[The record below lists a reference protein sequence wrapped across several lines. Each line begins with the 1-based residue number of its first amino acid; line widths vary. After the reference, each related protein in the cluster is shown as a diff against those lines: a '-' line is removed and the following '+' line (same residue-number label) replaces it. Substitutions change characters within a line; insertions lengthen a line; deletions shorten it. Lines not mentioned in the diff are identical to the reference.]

1 VNKTIK
7 NFYLYPISILA
18 LALAMSGCKVYRQ
31 NIILQ
36 SESDIKSENFKE
48 EISKIEGAYKI
59 QAGEKINIEV
69 YTNKG
74 ERVIDPNMELNSMNS
89 GGAAGGGRFMP
100 DKEFEVLPNGTAI
113 LPLLGATKIEG
124 YSIAGLQ
131 EKLKDEYSEYYIQP
145 YVRVRPLNR
154 RVVVLGAMG
163 GQVIPLENEKMT
175 VLEILALSGGLTRDS
190 KGRNIRL
197 IRGPLD
203 DPSVQV
209 INLAT
214 IEGMQKANLQV
225 LPNDIIYVEPIR
237 RIFTE
242 SVRDI
247 APIIGVVTNVVTL
260 FIVIENI
267 RSSNSDNTP

>member
-1 VNKTIK
+1 M
-7 NFYLYPISILA
+7 SILA
-18 LALAMSGCKVYRQ
+18 LALTISSCKVYRQ

-48 EISKIEGAYKI
+48 EVAKIEGAYKI
-59 QAGEKINIEV
+59 QAGDKINIEV

-74 ERVIDPNMELNSMNS
+74 ERVIDPNMELNSMTGGS
-89 GGAAGGGRFMP
+89 GGAGGGRFMP
-100 DKEFEVLPNGTAI
+100 DKEFEVLPTGTAI
-113 LPLLGATKIEG
+113 LPLLGEIKIAG

-131 EKLKDEYSEYYIQP
+131 EKLKEEYSEYYIQP
-145 YVRVRPLNR
+145 YVRVRHLNR
-154 RVVVLGAMG
+154 RVVVLGALG

-175 VLEILALSGGLTRDS
+175 VLEILALSGGLNRDS

-203 DPSVQV
+203 DPSVQI

-214 IEGMQKANLQV
+214 IDGMQKANLQV

-247 APIIGVVTNVVTL
+247 APVIGVVTNVVTL
-260 FIVIENI
+260 FIVIENL
-267 RSSNSDNTP
+267 R

>member
-1 VNKTIK
+1 
-7 NFYLYPISILA
+7 
-18 LALAMSGCKVYRQ
+18 VYRQ

-36 SESDIKSENFKE
+36 TESDLKSENFKE
-48 EISKIEGAYKI
+48 EVSKVEGAYRI
-59 QAGEKINIEV
+59 QAGDKLNIEV
-69 YTNKG
+69 YTNNG
-74 ERVIDPNMELNSMNS
+74 ERVIDPNLELSAVS
-89 GGAAGGGRFMP
+89 GGGAAGGGRMMP

-113 LPLLGATKIEG
+113 LPLLGVTQLEG

-131 EKLKDEYSEYYIQP
+131 ELLKEEYSEYYIQP
-145 YVRVRPLNR
+145 YVRIRPLNR
-154 RVVVLGAMG
+154 RVVVLGALG

-175 VLEILALSGGLTRDS
+175 VLEVIALSGGLNRDA

-214 IEGMQKANLQV
+214 IEGMQQANLQV

-237 RIFTE
+237 RIFRE
-242 SVRDI
+242 SIRDI
-247 APIIGVVTNVVTL
+247 APVIGVVTNVVTL
-260 FIVIENI
+260 FIVIQNL
-267 RSSNSDNTP
+267 N

>member
-1 VNKTIK
+1 MNKTIK
-7 NFYLYPISILA
+7 KFYLYPISILA
-18 LALAMSGCKVYRQ
+18 LALTMSSCKVYRQ

-48 EISKIEGAYKI
+48 EVAKIEGAYKI
-59 QAGEKINIEV
+59 QAGDKINIEV

-74 ERVIDPNMELNSMNS
+74 ERIIDPNMELNAIT
-89 GGAAGGGRFMP
+89 GGGGAGGGRMIP
-100 DKEFEVLPNGTAI
+100 DKEFEVLPNGKAI
-113 LPLLGATKIEG
+113 LPLLGETKIEG

-131 EKLKDEYSEYYIQP
+131 EALKTAYSEYYIQP
-145 YVRVRPLNR
+145 FVRVRHLNR
-154 RVVVLGAMG
+154 RVVVLGALG

-175 VLEILALSGGLTRDS
+175 VLEVLALSGGLTRDS

-214 IEGMQKANLQV
+214 IDGMQKANLGV

-267 RSSNSDNTP
+267 RNQ

>member
-1 VNKTIK
+1 MVIFLQLVNKTIK
-7 NFYLYPISILA
+7 KLYLYPISILA
-18 LALAMSGCKVYRQ
+18 LVLTFSSCKVYRQ

-48 EISKIEGAYKI
+48 EVAKIEGAYKI
-59 QAGEKINIEV
+59 QAGDKINIEV

-74 ERVIDPNMELNSMNS
+74 ERVIDPNMELNSIS
-89 GGAAGGGRFMP
+89 GGGAGGGRFMP

-113 LPLLGATKIEG
+113 LPLLGEIEIEG

-131 EKLKDEYSEYYIQP
+131 EKLKNEYAEYYIQP
-145 YVRVRPLNR
+145 FVRVRHLNR
-154 RVVVLGAMG
+154 RVVVLGALG

-175 VLEILALSGGLTRDS
+175 VLEILALSGGLNRDS

-203 DPSVQV
+203 DPSVQI

-214 IEGMQKANLQV
+214 IDGMQKANLQV

-247 APIIGVVTNVVTL
+247 APVIGVVTNVVTL
-260 FIVIENI
+260 FIVIENL
-267 RSSNSDNTP
+267 R

>member
-1 VNKTIK
+1 MNKTIK
-7 NFYLYPISILA
+7 KFYLYPISILA
-18 LALAMSGCKVYRQ
+18 LALAMGSCQVYRQ

-36 SESDIKSENFKE
+36 TESDIKSESFKE

-59 QAGEKINIEV
+59 QPGDKVNIEV

-74 ERVIDPNMELNSMNS
+74 ERVIDPNMELNAITGA
-89 GGAAGGGRFMP
+89 GGAGGGRFMP
-100 DKEFEVLPNGTAI
+100 DKEFEVLPNGNAI
-113 LPLLGATKIEG
+113 LPLLGETKVEG

-131 EKLKDEYSEYYIQP
+131 EKLKEEYSEYYIQP

-154 RVVVLGAMG
+154 RVVVLGALG

-175 VLEILALSGGLTRDS
+175 VLEVLALSGGLNRDS

-214 IEGMQKANLQV
+214 IDGMQKANLNV
-225 LPNDIIYVEPIR
+225 LPNDIIYIEPIR

-247 APIIGVVTNVVTL
+247 APVIGIITNVVTL
-260 FIVIENI
+260 FIVIENL
-267 RSSNSDNTP
+267 N

>member
-1 VNKTIK
+1 
-7 NFYLYPISILA
+7 
-18 LALAMSGCKVYRQ
+18 MSSCKVYRQ

-36 SESDIKSENFKE
+36 TESDIKSANFKE
-48 EISKIEGAYKI
+48 EISKIQGAYKI
-59 QAGEKINIEV
+59 QAGEKLNIEV
-69 YTNKG
+69 YTNDG
-74 ERVIDPNMELNSMNS
+74 ERVIDPNLELNSVT
-89 GGAAGGGRFMP
+89 GGGAGGGGRSIP
-100 DKEFEVLPNGTAI
+100 DKEFEVLPNGNAV
-113 LPLLGATKIEG
+113 LPLLGVTKLEG

-131 EKLKDEYSEYYIQP
+131 EMLKEEYSEYYIQP

-154 RVVVLGAMG
+154 RVVVLGALG

-175 VLEILALSGGLTRDS
+175 VLEVLALSGGLNRDS

-203 DPSVQV
+203 DPSVQL

-214 IEGMQKANLQV
+214 IEGMQNANLQV

-247 APIIGVVTNVVTL
+247 APVIGIVTNVVTL
-260 FIVIENI
+260 FIVIQNL
-267 RSSNSDNTP
+267 N

>member
-1 VNKTIK
+1 
-7 NFYLYPISILA
+7 
-18 LALAMSGCKVYRQ
+18 MSGCKVYRQ

-36 SESDIKSENFKE
+36 TESDIKSENFKE

-59 QAGEKINIEV
+59 QAGDKLNIEV

-74 ERVIDPNMELNSMNS
+74 ERVIDPNMELNAIT
-89 GGAAGGGRFMP
+89 GGGGAGGGRFMP

-113 LPLLGATKIEG
+113 LPLLGETKIEG

-131 EKLKDEYSEYYIQP
+131 EELKEQYSEYYIQP
-145 YVRVRPLNR
+145 YIRVRPLNR

-175 VLEILALSGGLTRDS
+175 VLEVLALSGGLNRDS

-197 IRGPLD
+197 IRGPLE

-214 IEGMQKANLQV
+214 IDGMQKANLNV

-247 APIIGVVTNVVTL
+247 APVIGIVTNVVTL
-260 FIVIENI
+260 FIVIENL
-267 RSSNSDNTP
+267 N